1 MKEHSDLWT
10 HLRKKESK
18 QKKTW
23 KQSSFCPVK
32 KGKIGRALILTTL
45 FTCIGEIKFTV
56 FCKNTKQRLLGL
68 LKKTYGRKSVSN
80 LVALTDTQQ
89 GLQKFHPR
97 LRSKE
102 E

>member
-18 QKKTW
+18 KKKTW

-45 FTCIGEIKFTV
+45 FTCIGEIKFAV
-56 FCKNTKQRLLGL
+56 FCENTKQRLLGL
-68 LKKTYGRKSVSN
+68 LKETYGRKSVSN

-89 GLQKFHPR
+89 GLQKI
-97 LRSKE
+97 SSASQK
-102 E
+102 